1 MYKKIVLS
9 PVVSP
14 LKLIINA
21 NNVEQSGAQMRGI
34 HTADLFLLPFFKLWS
49 LW

>member
-1 MYKKIVLS
+1 MHEKIVLS

-21 NNVEQSGAQMRGI
+21 DIVERSGAQMMGI
-34 HTADLFLLPFFKLWS
+34 HIADLFL
-49 LW
+49 